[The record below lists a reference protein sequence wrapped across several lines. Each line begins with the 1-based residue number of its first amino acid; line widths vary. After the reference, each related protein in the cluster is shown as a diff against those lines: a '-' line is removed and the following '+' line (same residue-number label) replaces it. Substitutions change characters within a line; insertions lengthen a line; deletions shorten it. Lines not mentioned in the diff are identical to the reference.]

1 MNLDLLWIGSRFIK
15 IQIGFI
21 KNMDLDFK
29 SNANIW
35 IVL

>member
-1 MNLDLLWIGSRFIK
+1 MDLDLIWIGFGFIK